1 MSTTTEFNA
10 NTATTITFAEG
21 RALDECVGGL
31 DKVSVAEAKK
41 QEKQEKQ
48 LAAAAKK
55 ALKEAEKQRK
65 LEEKALKEAEKQ
77 RKLEEKAAK
86 AEAIAAKKAEKEAEK
101 QRKLKEKAAKVEAN
115 AAKKA
120 EKEAEKQRKLE
131 EKAAKAEANA
141 AKKAERDAKKAER
154 DAKKAERD
162 AKKAER
168 DAKISKLTSS
178 AGMQAGEIET
188 LLHPVSDNQA
198 AEVSEIAIITTE
210 SPKQS
215 IESDLVNITV
225 HPPPELAILSG
236 PVPSALIDFNSYKEN
251 SPVEK
256 PHCPPELIG
265 NTNHEINNTIA
276 EQQAPVVNDAI
287 TPTSETK
294 KEVLVEEDL
303 VEEEW
308 DKEIYGNETDV
319 EKIARLRKQSNE
331 LFRRARELEK
341 SLPTELH
348 ADFNANNDDDMREID
363 GVMYRI
369 DDEYIYNRYD
379 EMVGF
384 IELGDKITFRTNWD
398 PSLGDWSH

>member
-1 MSTTTEFNA
+1 MTEFNA

-65 LEEKALKEAEKQ
+65 LEEKA
-77 RKLEEKAAK
+77 AK
-86 AEAIAAKKAEKEAEK
+86 AEAIAANKAKKEAEK
-101 QRKLKEKAAKVEAN
+101 QRKLK
-115 AAKKA
+115 
-120 EKEAEKQRKLE
+120 

-141 AKKAERDAKKAER
+141 AKKAERDAKV
-154 DAKKAERD
+154 
-162 AKKAER
+162 
-168 DAKISKLTSS
+168 SKLTSS
-178 AGMQAGEIET
+178 AEMQAGEIET
-188 LLHPVSDNQA
+188 LLHPVTDNQA
-198 AEVSEIAIITTE
+198 ADVSEIAIITTE

-215 IESDLVNITV
+215 IEPESVNTTV

-276 EQQAPVVNDAI
+276 EQQAPIVNDAI

-294 KEVLVEEDL
+294 EEDLVEEDL

-319 EKIARLRKQSNE
+319 QKIARLRKQSNE

-348 ADFNANNDDDMREID
+348 AHFNANNDDGMREID
-363 GVMYRI
+363 GVMYHI
-369 DDEYIYNRYD
+369 DDEYLYNRYD